1 MGNQTKPPAVHAW
14 KQVMQECV
22 KKDPQFMACIAL
34 SLSEAANAI
43 AAELE
48 LNAAYRWGKGDGK
61 TPVKT
66 KRRKAK

>member
-1 MGNQTKPPAVHAW
+1 MAKQTNPAVESW
-14 KQVMQECV
+14 KQIMQECV
-22 KKDPQFMACIAL
+22 KKDPEFMACVAL

-48 LNAAYRWGKGDGK
+48 LNAKASL
-61 TPVKT
+61 KT